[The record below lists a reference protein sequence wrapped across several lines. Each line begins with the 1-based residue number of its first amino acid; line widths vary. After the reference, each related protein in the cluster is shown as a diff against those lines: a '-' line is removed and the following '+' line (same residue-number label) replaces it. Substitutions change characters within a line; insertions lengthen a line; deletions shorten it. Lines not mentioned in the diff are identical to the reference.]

1 MYYHVIATLP
11 GDRRKTIPNKTEEQ
25 VLTDFVVPYVSQG
38 TIKARWGAK
47 TKSYQVVHMRIYK
60 TPAAWDK
67 KTGQTLEDF
76 IGPKKRNLYNSFEK
90 RAKSSLGVGNWRCFI
105 VMPIQGGKFGSQNEQ
120 RIFEEY
126 DTRFEVLES
135 LLGDFDTVG
144 IRIDKEH
151 PLKDI
156 VGRIKEEIQRAHF
169 VIADL
174 TDERPSCYFEAGYAE
189 ALGRPTIYVASKE
202 SVVRPGQETKIH
214 FDIHLNVNFFTNHQ
228 ELEEKVRAV
237 IEKNEARLFEKH
249 EETAPLVAE

>member
-25 VLTDFVVPYVSQG
+25 VLTDIVVPYVSQG

-60 TPAAWDK
+60 TLVAWDK
-67 KTGQTLEDF
+67 KAGQSLEDF
-76 IGPKKRNLYNSFEK
+76 IGPKKRNLYNGFEK

-105 VMPIQGGKFGSQNEQ
+105 VMPIQGEKFGSQNEQ
-120 RIFEEY
+120 RIFKEY
-126 DTRFEVLES
+126 DSRFEVLES

-151 PLKDI
+151 PLEDI
-156 VGRIKEEIQRAHF
+156 VSRIKEEIRRAHF
-169 VIADL
+169 IIADL
-174 TDERPSCYFEAGYAE
+174 TDERQSCYFEAGYAE
-189 ALGRPTIYVASKE
+189 AMGRPTIYVASKE
-202 SVVRPGQETKIH
+202 SVVSPGRETKIH
-214 FDIHLNVNFFTNHQ
+214 FDIHLNVNFFTNHE
-228 ELEEKVRAV
+228 ELKEKVRAV
-237 IEKNEARLFEKH
+237 IEKNETRLFEKH